1 MTDAPSAADIVIVSS
16 PLQYMNAVEQRAAT
30 GGRPADLVLVGDRH
44 GGAAAIEA
52 LMRLKSPW
60 RSVRRHPRRPRPSR
74 LVPSLVRDL
83 MDAAHRRSLE
93 GLARELSRERYGAV
107 VIGDYRNVSQRLL
120 AARLT
125 ADSQVLLDDG
135 SVTPQAAA
143 YRADRAN
150 APEPRQFDLAWFR
163 TRLARRAFGE
173 TVPPEPDRLTFFTI
187 YGPLLE
193 GRLAPGDSLAPNGYA
208 AWRQAASAR
217 PRGDVVW
224 LLGSDHAE
232 AGICEPQSYH
242 RVVLAAAA
250 ALRAEGRRRIV
261 YRPHR
266 GEHAG
271 KAARIARAGA
281 MELGPSTAPVE
292 LDYLQA
298 EERPAMAAALASS
311 AIDSLSVLDPGLE
324 IARIALPDDYL
335 KKRADH
341 IRAVVRAHDAFN
353 PRLRVIAPE
362 PVAAP

>member
-1 MTDAPSAADIVIVSS
+1 MTDPADIVIVSS

-30 GGRPADLVLVGDRH
+30 GGRPADLVIVGDRH

-74 LVPSLVRDL
+74 FVPFLVRDL
-83 MDAAHRRSLE
+83 MDAGHRRSLE
-93 GLARELSRERYGAV
+93 ALARELSRERCGAV

-120 AARLT
+120 AARLA
-125 ADSQVLLDDG
+125 ADAHVLLDDG
-135 SVTPQAAA
+135 SVTPQTAA
-143 YRADRAN
+143 YRADRAS
-150 APEPRQFDLAWFR
+150 APEPRQFDLSWFR

-173 TVPPEPDRLTFFTI
+173 TALADPERLTFFTI

-193 GRLAPGDSLAPNGYA
+193 GRLAPGDRIAPNAYA
-208 AWRQAASAR
+208 ALREAAPAK
-217 PRGDVVW
+217 PRGDAVW

-232 AGICEPQSYH
+232 AGICEPQSYR
-242 RVVLAAAA
+242 RVVLGAAA

-266 GEHAG
+266 GERPG
-271 KAARIARAGA
+271 KAAEIAEVGA
-281 MELGPSTAPVE
+281 MELGLSTFPVE
-292 LDYLQA
+292 LDYLQTG
-298 EERPAMAAALASS
+298 ERPAMTAALASS
-311 AIDSLSVLDPGLE
+311 AIDSLSVLDPELE

-341 IRAVVRAHDAFN
+341 IRAVVLAHDAFN